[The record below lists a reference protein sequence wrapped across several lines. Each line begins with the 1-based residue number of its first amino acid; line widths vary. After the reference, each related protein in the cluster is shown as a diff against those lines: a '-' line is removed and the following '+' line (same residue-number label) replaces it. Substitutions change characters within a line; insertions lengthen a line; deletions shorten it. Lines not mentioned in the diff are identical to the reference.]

1 MWWLRGQQ
9 SMVSLYSVVLDC
21 TDGSRQML
29 EFSGCREKGDGE
41 EGSFKNNFLKIAH
54 DVSATCMPLA
64 TLPCLT
70 ATEAWICGLYLRRL
84 FPATGERF
92 YDKGSKGETA
102 VGGQ

>member
-1 MWWLRGQQ
+1 
-9 SMVSLYSVVLDC
+9 MVAPWSAEHGFSLALVLDY

-41 EGSFKNNFLKIAH
+41 EGSFKDNFWQIAH
-54 DVSATCMPLA
+54 DASATCVPLA

-70 ATEAWICGLYLRRL
+70 ATEVWTCGLYLRRL
-84 FPATGERF
+84 FPAAGERF
-92 YDKGSKGETA
+92 YDKGSKGEMA